1 MALRAETTPAKTQR
15 TESLGSLASPQLA
28 VCAPSGA
35 ALPLPSSTRSPI
47 PSQDSEA
54 AAVHQRTPSSIK
66 QWLSPSCRSPS
77 QVGLPL
83 RRVLSPCPQ
92 SRAGSTSPT
101 ERRAKRRLETG
112 EDVPAVCGGAEACDC
127 ITELYP
133 AAKRSRAL
141 TGICCPAQEGQVQ
154 TKCHTEDNKQAS
166 LRQTGKENFSPR
178 ASDWLSVMGQKMRK
192 GQGSPSTP
200 RSPSASKK
208 QEGRTPASPVSTN
221 NTLFSWGGLF
231 LLVEMLPLCQVLLC
245 VCVCVIELFPCHFC
259 GGKKKGSLTEGYF

>member
-47 PSQDSEA
+47 PSQDAEA

-77 QVGLPL
+77 QAGLPL

-112 EDVPAVCGGAEACDC
+112 EDVPAICGGAEACDC
-127 ITELYP
+127 VTELYP
-133 AAKRSRAL
+133 VAKRSRAL
-141 TGICCPAQEGQVQ
+141 TGICCPAQEIQVQ
-154 TKCHTEDNKQAS
+154 TNCHMEDNKQAS
-166 LRQTGKENFSPR
+166 LRQTGKENCSPR

-221 NTLFSWGGLF
+221 STLFIGGVISLSRNGAAVSSPF
-231 LLVEMLPLCQVLLC
+231 
-245 VCVCVIELFPCHFC
+245 VCVVEPFPRHFC